1 MPQILVDTLFVI
13 LVGIGRILILKTVS
27 VAWHGETS
35 RGRAFTL
42 AAGLIFGWL
51 TLTSA
56 LAASGVLMPSP
67 NHPPPNGAVLAVV
80 LIGVCIAVFGSLGR
94 RIAARVSP
102 PALIAYQVFRV
113 GVELILWAL
122 AINDVGPT
130 LLTFEGRNFDIIVG
144 LSAPLVALLVW
155 KRPNKALIIGWNV
168 AGMLILGS
176 VLVHAVLAS
185 PGPFQKIFIT
195 PDSSIVAT
203 WPYVWLPGLLVP
215 LAMAG
220 HLLSIR
226 QALQKAPEP
235 EITAA
240 LAS

>member
-1 MPQILVDTLFVI
+1 MPQILVDALFTS
-13 LVGIGRILILKTVS
+13 LVLIGVVLILRAVS
-27 VAWHGETS
+27 SAWLGKAS
-35 RGRAFTL
+35 RGRALAT

-51 TLTSA
+51 ALTSV

-67 NHPPPNGAVLAVV
+67 DRPPPNGAVLAVV
-80 LIGVCIAVFGSLGR
+80 LIGVCVVVFGPVGR
-94 RIAARVSP
+94 RIVAQVSP

-113 GVELILWAL
+113 GVELVLWAL
-122 AINDVGPT
+122 AANNVGPT
-130 LLTFEGRNFDIIVG
+130 LLTFEGRNFDILVG
-144 LSAPLVALLVW
+144 LSAPLIAWLVW
-155 KRPNKALIIGWNV
+155 KKPNRTLVIAWNIT
-168 AGMLILGS
+168 GMLILGS

-185 PGPFQKIFIT
+185 PGPFQKFFVT

-226 QALQKAPEP
+226 QALQTIPESK
-235 EITAA
+235 
-240 LAS
+240 LASA